1 MASIKRAT
9 VRSLRNLRDQEKNHE
24 DPETKPLDF
33 TGNWSKT
40 QDAIREWLR
49 CYHGTKKAPLM
60 YVASDEINL
69 PDEADDLSTNY
80 DTVEYK
86 IIS

>member
-1 MASIKRAT
+1 M
-9 VRSLRNLRDQEKNHE
+9 DQEKNNE
-24 DPETKPLDF
+24 DLDTKNLVL
-33 TGNWSKT
+33 TVNWYKT